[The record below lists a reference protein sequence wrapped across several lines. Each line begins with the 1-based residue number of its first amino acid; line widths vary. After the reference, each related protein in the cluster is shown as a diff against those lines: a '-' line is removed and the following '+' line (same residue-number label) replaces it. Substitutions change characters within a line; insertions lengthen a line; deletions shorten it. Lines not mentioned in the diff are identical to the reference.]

1 MRGKEADMMQKN
13 ASVKEEITPLRKGTI
28 KKAIA
33 TNMADDSSF
42 ISLFGPAGTKMAT
55 AAAPSIKELH
65 RNQRCTKTQS
75 QKSPMS
81 PHKHS
86 VEYKIFK
93 KNLSQTPSTDKRH
106 NILSPMKS

>member
-28 KKAIA
+28 KKAIT

-42 ISLFGPAGTKMAT
+42 ISLFGPAGMKMAT

-65 RNQRCTKTQS
+65 RNQRCTKTQD

-86 VEYKIFK
+86 VKYKILK
-93 KNLSQTPSTDKRH
+93 KIFHRLLLIKVQHK
-106 NILSPMKS
+106 ILSPMKS